1 MVAGVDMHARLREK
15 APPQEHAGTPA
26 RPVNRSVAR
35 VMAMQRAAGNRA
47 VRAVLARQSAVDDA
61 IRAADRRMTIHRD
74 RALADAT
81 PGAQRRTAFGE
92 YWKWIGEKLFLE
104 TLKSVHESQR
114 GVPLSYDRFPVTKTD
129 AVTGARRRDAPWRHT
144 PQRQSFAG
152 SGERQGSFCLGTTR
166 GIAVRK
172 TFGLGKPTYRS
183 VLTDLTAKAEAAR
196 ANGSEAD
203 EAAALISR
211 IVSHLHD
218 PGSLEQFNQ
227 DLESRYGIANVS
239 FKAATRREA
248 FDALEDGASVLADLE
263 GGWHWVMVSRS
274 PRGNLWQNDPLQ
286 AGGAGVQRISAD
298 ELGSRFE
305 VIVDSTTGRPITP
318 ADTASHEKPAP

>member
-1 MVAGVDMHARLREK
+1 MRARLRDK
-15 APPQEHAGTPA
+15 AATQDLHGTPA
-26 RPVNRSVAR
+26 RQVNGPVAG
-35 VMAMQRAAGNRA
+35 VMALQRAAGNRA
-47 VRAVLARQSAVDDA
+47 VRAVLARQSAIDGA
-61 IRAADRRMTIHRD
+61 IRTADRRMTIHRD
-74 RALADAT
+74 RASADAT
-81 PGAQRRTAFGE
+81 PGDKRRTEIGE
-92 YWKWIGEKLFLE
+92 YWKWYREKLFLE

-129 AVTGARRRDAPWRHT
+129 AVTGARRKDTPWRHT
-144 PQRQSFAG
+144 SQRQSFAG

-172 TFGLGKPTYRS
+172 TFGLGKPTYSR
-183 VLTDLTAKAEAAR
+183 VLTDLTAKAEAAKKDG
-196 ANGSEAD
+196 AEAD

-239 FKAATRREA
+239 FKAAARREA
-248 FDALEDGASVLADLE
+248 FDALKAGASVLADLE

-274 PRGNLWQNDPLQ
+274 PQGNLWKNDPLQ
-286 AGGAGVQRISAD
+286 AGGSGVQQISAN

-305 VIVDSTTGRPITP
+305 IIVDAATGKPITP
-318 ADTASHEKPAP
+318 ADAASHEKTAP